1 MPLYM
6 GAKLQGQSAALGNH
20 RAQGHRSPM
29 QNPRPPKRMSREALE
44 TSAIAYLARF
54 STSAGN
60 LRRVLARKVLR
71 SARHYGDDPAPL
83 MSAVDAIVARFI
95 ARGAID
101 DAHYAG
107 VQLRALRRRGG
118 SSQAIRGRLASKG
131 LDNNTIDAAL
141 SEGESA
147 AADLGA
153 AIILAR
159 RRRLG
164 PFRTTGRAENR
175 QRDLAVLGRAGF
187 DYQTAA
193 QIVDAPDIEALARI
207 HAD

>member
-1 MPLYM
+1 
-6 GAKLQGQSAALGNH
+6 
-20 RAQGHRSPM
+20 
-29 QNPRPPKRMSREALE
+29 MSREALE
-44 TSAIAYLARF
+44 SSAVAYLARF

-60 LRRVLARKVLR
+60 LRRVLARKILR

-83 MSAVDAIVARFI
+83 MAAVDAIVARFV
-95 ARGAID
+95 AQGAID

-118 SSQAIRGRLASKG
+118 SSQAIRGRLAAKG
-131 LDNNTIDAAL
+131 LDSSTIDAAL
-141 SEGESA
+141 SEHEPA
-147 AADLGA
+147 AADLA
-153 AIILAR
+153 AAVILAR

-193 QIVDAPDIEALARI
+193 QVIDAPEIKTFAR
-207 HAD
+207 ACDD